1 MQRRARPW
9 GHRCMARWTGAI
21 LGSSLGSSWGVQGP
35 YHTNPSLV
43 PFRQWD
49 RHRICHR
56 IAMDHSFP
64 RTVPPS
70 DRNRNRR
77 PPRTTTP
84 HSASRIAPPPDH
96 RRSPPANH
104 RHSATSPAL
113 PTFFLP
119 PAHLEREWVST
130 IFVRPDGDWGREREA
145 LFSLLLWGV
154 SQLDQLSLPLVGRR
168 AFLKFATRHRRI
180 ARRRAATWKKAYLHA
195 PK

>member
-1 MQRRARPW
+1 MYFPVFRFPRAA
-9 GHRCMARWTGAI
+9 RCRHQLAIGGTWRKVDAAARSTLGSSMHGTRWTGAI

-77 PPRTTTP
+77 PPTTTTP

-130 IFVRPDGDWGREREA
+130 IFVRPDGDWGRERERRC
-145 LFSLLLWGV
+145 
-154 SQLDQLSLPLVGRR
+154 LVCCCG
-168 AFLKFATRHRRI
+168 A
-180 ARRRAATWKKAYLHA
+180 
-195 PK
+195 

>member
-1 MQRRARPW
+1 MGGCDPW
-9 GHRCMARWTGAI
+9 EFIGLI
-21 LGSSLGSSWGVQGP
+21 LGSSGP
-35 YHTNPSLV
+35 VSYQ
-43 PFRQWD
+43 PFTRAVSPWD

-130 IFVRPDGDWGREREA
+130 IFVRPDGNWGRERERCCLVCCCGA
-145 LFSLLLWGV
+145 FK

-168 AFLKFATRHRRI
+168 AFCNSPSTDCAQPCGHLRVRLQRKRNGLIGAVGQ
-180 ARRRAATWKKAYLHA
+180 
-195 PK
+195 

>member
-1 MQRRARPW
+1 MSPRPPGRFAYIRQHGAATSLLLAAPGAKWMQRRARPW

-70 DRNRNRR
+70 DPNRNRR
-77 PPRTTTP
+77 PPTTTTP
-84 HSASRIAPPPDH
+84 HSASRIAPPTTK
-96 RRSPPANH
+96 PPPVSAANH

-130 IFVRPDGDWGREREA
+130 IFVRPDGDWGRERERRC
-145 LFSLLLWGV
+145 
-154 SQLDQLSLPLVGRR
+154 LVCCCG
-168 AFLKFATRHRRI
+168 A
-180 ARRRAATWKKAYLHA
+180 
-195 PK
+195 

>member
-1 MQRRARPW
+1 MTCDGRVR
-9 GHRCMARWTGAI
+9 
-21 LGSSLGSSWGVQGP
+21 SLGVHWVDPGEFGARIIPTLHPRRFAMGS
-35 YHTNPSLV
+35 PSDM
-43 PFRQWD
+43 PPD
-49 RHRICHR
+49 RHGPLL
-56 IAMDHSFP
+56 P
-64 RTVPPS
+64 RRVPPS

-130 IFVRPDGDWGREREA
+130 IFVRPDGNWGRERERCCLVCCCGA
-145 LFSLLLWGV
+145 FK

-168 AFLKFATRHRRI
+168 AFCNSPSTDCAQPCDAAVCDGPSHATD
-180 ARRRAATWKKAYLHA
+180 
-195 PK
+195 